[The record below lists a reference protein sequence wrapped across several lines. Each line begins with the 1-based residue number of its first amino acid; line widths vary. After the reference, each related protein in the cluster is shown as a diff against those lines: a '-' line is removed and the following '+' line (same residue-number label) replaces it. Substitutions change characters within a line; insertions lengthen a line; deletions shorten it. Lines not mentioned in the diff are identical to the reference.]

1 MISAGW
7 GNVQS
12 LHEGSDTCDEGMK
25 TPVSLVK
32 ICRYHGLISM
42 HHQVRHL
49 LPVCRLSTFHSY
61 LRFWDLLGLSGG
73 LLIQSCDFQAS
84 IAELDNLLDFCSLS
98 NLSWTL
104 LSH

>member
-12 LHEGSDTCDEGMK
+12 LQEGSATCDKGMK

-32 ICRYHGLISM
+32 NCSYHGLISM

-73 LLIQSCDFQAS
+73 LLIQS
-84 IAELDNLLDFCSLS
+84 L
-98 NLSWTL
+98 
-104 LSH
+104 